1 MRRPGEWQNEFA
13 SALINPYMPVPP
25 GLTDPLGEPAPP
37 RFGVYRNNVVRG
49 LVEALKDKFPVA
61 CRIVGADC
69 FEAMARAYA
78 LQNPPRSPILLE
90 YGAGFAEFIE
100 RFEPVASLPYL
111 GGGCRIEQAWLDA
124 YHAPEAEPLRLDEL
138 GAIPSADIPDLQL
151 KLHPSIRLIRSRF
164 PALTIWNTNIE
175 GATPI
180 PVDLEAGGEDV
191 LIVRPGSDVEVRGL
205 THAEMDFV
213 AALSEG
219 FTIQHAA
226 QLALDVDPEFALE
239 AALGGLLGAGI
250 LVGFHVA
257 SSSSLQRGEDEER

>member
-1 MRRPGEWQNEFA
+1 MPLCLRGQSCMPKHKGLNQSCRQQCWRNPFMRRPGEWQNEFA

-100 RFEPVASLPYL
+100 RFEPVAS
-111 GGGCRIEQAWLDA
+111 
-124 YHAPEAEPLRLDEL
+124 
-138 GAIPSADIPDLQL
+138 
-151 KLHPSIRLIRSRF
+151 
-164 PALTIWNTNIE
+164 
-175 GATPI
+175 
-180 PVDLEAGGEDV
+180 
-191 LIVRPGSDVEVRGL
+191 
-205 THAEMDFV
+205 
-213 AALSEG
+213 
-219 FTIQHAA
+219 
-226 QLALDVDPEFALE
+226 
-239 AALGGLLGAGI
+239 
-250 LVGFHVA
+250 
-257 SSSSLQRGEDEER
+257 